1 MIFDMD
7 GTLVDSMPYWENLAD
22 SFLTRHGLSP
32 VPAPIQQQI
41 KTLTVTQSAELF
53 VQHFGLQQTPQQTA
67 QEMEQQMQAHYAR
80 DIPLKPGVRRYLA
93 QLHAAGVQMCVAS
106 ATAEPLVRL
115 CLSRLGVA
123 EYFSF
128 FLSCETVGAGKNSPA
143 VYFAATE
150 KWGISPAQAAVYED
164 ALYAAQTAKQAGFY
178 VVGIYEK
185 SAQTDWPA
193 LEELADETITDYEKI
208 GG

>member
-32 VPAPIQQQI
+32 VPASIQQQI

-53 VQHFGLQQTPQQTA
+53 VQHFGLRQTPQQTA

-93 QLHAAGVQMCVAS
+93 QLHAAGVQMCVA
-106 ATAEPLVRL
+106 
-115 CLSRLGVA
+115 

-128 FLSCETVGAGKNSPA
+128 FLSCETVGAGKNSPT